1 MKNER
6 IEGTD
11 MCDFKD
17 IVQINKNFQKSINMR
32 LDYNKPDKIE
42 SYIPTRASVQILKIY
57 LNQFVNEGG
66 LKSTIL
72 IGPYGKGKSHL
83 LLVLLALLSKK
94 NQTSDN
100 LKAKKMLHRVTDHG
114 VTSG

>member
-32 LDYNKPDKIE
+32 LDYNKAERHLRGGMATKLKYSKI
-42 SYIPTRASVQILKIY
+42 S
-57 LNQFVNEGG
+57 
-66 LKSTIL
+66 
-72 IGPYGKGKSHL
+72 
-83 LLVLLALLSKK
+83 
-94 NQTSDN
+94 
-100 LKAKKMLHRVTDHG
+100 
-114 VTSG
+114 